1 MFVHGPSET
10 TPEDALLLQFQGMT
24 AEYERAQILERSR
37 RGKQHRAHQG
47 SVSVLGAAP
56 YGCRYIKKTDTTA
69 AYYEIVEPEAEV
81 VRQVFEAYIREGV
94 SINTLAH
101 RLNAREIPTRTGTT
115 RWERS
120 TVWGMLRNPAY
131 SGHACYG
138 NTEGRPRQRITRP
151 LRQRGGVPTRDS
163 ANHERP
169 RQDWI
174 EIPAPPSVSEATFA
188 LAQEQLEQNR

>member
-1 MFVHGPSET
+1 
-10 TPEDALLLQFQGMT
+10 
-24 AEYERAQILERSR
+24 
-37 RGKQHRAHQG
+37 
-47 SVSVLGAAP
+47 
-56 YGCRYIKKTDTTA
+56 
-69 AYYEIVEPEAEV
+69 
-81 VRQVFEAYIREGV
+81 
-94 SINTLAH
+94 
-101 RLNAREIPTRTGTT
+101 
-115 RWERS
+115 
-120 TVWGMLRNPAY
+120 MLRNPAY

-138 NTEGRPRQRITRP
+138 ITEGRPRQRITRP

>member
-1 MFVHGPSET
+1 
-10 TPEDALLLQFQGMT
+10 LLLQFQGMT

-120 TVWGMLRNPAY
+120 TVWGMRRNPAY

-138 NTEGRPRQRITRP
+138 KTEGRPRQRITRP